1 MGHFKPF
8 LGTHKIRTFSQALF
22 PLQWLFVSSFHAQT
36 YIIYKKWH
44 FLAKFSPQGGHFG
57 YPDYSKYVFSN
68 VFLYYVCRK
77 DFWRNNYLFHGIIV
91 EKWPF
96 LWNFELFWAILGYF
110 GPIWAISRYPEFLNC
125 CPMHYLP
132 SNDFLSAAFR
142 HKHCFSCV
150 FDSQTM
156 NFGLKWG
163 FFLRHI
169 LLSWKITPKTLE
181 TCL

>member
-1 MGHFKPF
+1 MTIFLKFWAILGHLEPF

-44 FLAKFSPQGGHFG
+44 FLAKFSPNGGHFG

-96 LWNFELFWAILGYF
+96 LWNFELFWAILGRF
-110 GPIWAISRYPEFLNC
+110 EPFLGTQNFWIVVPCIIYPLMTFCQQLSGINIVFHAFLI
-125 CPMHYLP
+125 P
-132 SNDFLSAAFR
+132 
-142 HKHCFSCV
+142 K
-150 FDSQTM
+150 Q
-156 NFGLKWG
+156 W
-163 FFLRHI
+163 I
-169 LLSWKITPKTLE
+169 LG
-181 TCL
+181 